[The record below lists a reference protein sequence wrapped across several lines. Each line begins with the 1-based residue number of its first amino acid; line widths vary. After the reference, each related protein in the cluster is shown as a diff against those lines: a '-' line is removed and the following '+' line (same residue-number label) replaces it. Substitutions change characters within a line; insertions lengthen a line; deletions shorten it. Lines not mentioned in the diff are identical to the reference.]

1 MRRDLFQFL
10 LDESVLR
17 YRRTLKMRL
26 CMRSKILRS
35 SNANAL
41 FWLYEGSNSGSAIK
55 PKNSKTTSRHRNTV
69 EYIAG
74 KSFLFISLKEKLD
87 LTLFSVR
94 RSQYFI
100 SHTKSHIFKGK
111 NVCGRG

>member
-1 MRRDLFQFL
+1 MIY
-10 LDESVLR
+10 STVLR
-17 YRRTLKMRL
+17 CLL
-26 CMRSKILRS
+26 VVLQV
-35 SNANAL
+35 
-41 FWLYEGSNSGSAIK
+41 FWLYCITTVHKTKSSYEGSNSGYTIK
-55 PKNSKTTSRHRNTV
+55 PKKKNSKTTTRHRNTV

-100 SHTKSHIFKGK
+100 SYTKSLIF
-111 NVCGRG
+111 NARL

>member
-1 MRRDLFQFL
+1 MTFL
-10 LDESVLR
+10 LM
-17 YRRTLKMRL
+17 K
-26 CMRSKILRS
+26 C
-35 SNANAL
+35 
-41 FWLYEGSNSGSAIK
+41 YEGSNSGFNAIK
-55 PKNSKTTSRHRNTV
+55 PKKNNNNKTVTSRHRNTG

-100 SHTKSHIFKGK
+100 SHTKSHIF
-111 NVCGRG
+111 NSRL